1 MDIRGRIS
9 ESILLSLSLSLSS
22 SPLRPRSVFVRAA
35 GRRYRLAPIALPVF
49 VERAETSQLVVDE
62 TLLRHYRENVE

>member
-9 ESILLSLSLSLSS
+9 ESILLSLSLLPLSA
-22 SPLRPRSVFVRAA
+22 LALSVFVRAA